1 MKRAVIAFFVSV
13 LVLASVIMWLRMSPE
28 GMSIHEVTQIGI
40 IFLMVVF
47 GLFFAWRRFSSVRRG
62 EPVED
67 EMSKRVMQKAS
78 SLSYFI
84 SLYLW
89 VFVIYIN
96 DRVDVDTEV
105 LIGSGILGMSV
116 IFVISW
122 LIIYLRGLRN
132 E

>member
-1 MKRAVIAFFVSV
+1 MKKSIISLLVSILV
-13 LVLASVIMWLRMSPE
+13 LVAVFIWLRMSPE
-28 GMSIHEVTQIGI
+28 GMNIYEVIEIGI
-40 IFLMVVF
+40 IFLMVAF

-78 SLSYFI
+78 SLSYYI

-89 VFVIYIN
+89 VFIIYIN
-96 DRVDVDTEV
+96 DRVDSDTEV
-105 LIGSGILGMSV
+105 LIGSGILGMAI
-116 IFVISW
+116 IFAFCW
-122 LIIYLRGLRN
+122 LIIYLRGIRN